1 MSIIFDHVSFRYDTG
16 KKDEK
21 RALDDISF
29 TIRDHDFVGIIG
41 HTGSGK
47 STLIQHMNG
56 LLLPEEGAV
65 YFNGED
71 ITDRKYNRNELRKKI
86 GLVFQYPESQLF
98 SSTVIEDVKFG
109 PKNMGLEPLQVDL
122 RAFEALKL
130 VGIEDD
136 LLDASPF
143 ELSGGQK
150 RRVAIAGVL
159 AMQPE
164 VLIMDEP
171 TAGLDPKGREE
182 LYGMLQ
188 KLHREKKL
196 TIIVVS
202 HSMEDM
208 AKYADRL
215 IVMNQ
220 GKVLAQGTPKEVF
233 RYVDELETV
242 GLSAPVATRIIEE
255 LKKRNHRIDGNA
267 VTVEE
272 AADLICE
279 YLKGEVSL

>member
-1 MSIIFDHVSFRYDTG
+1 M
-16 KKDEK
+16 
-21 RALDDISF
+21 
-29 TIRDHDFVGIIG
+29 
-41 HTGSGK
+41 
-47 STLIQHMNG
+47 
-56 LLLPEEGAV
+56 
-65 YFNGED
+65 
-71 ITDRKYNRNELRKKI
+71 
-86 GLVFQYPESQLF
+86 
-98 SSTVIEDVKFG
+98 IEDVKFG

-122 RAFEALKL
+122 RSFEALKL
-130 VGIEDD
+130 VGIGDD

-182 LYGMLQ
+182 LYAMLQ
-188 KLHREKKL
+188 KLHEEKKL

-208 AKYADRL
+208 ARYADRL

-233 RYVDELETV
+233 RYADELETV
-242 GLSAPVATRIIEE
+242 GLSAPAATQVIEA
-255 LKKRNHRIDGNA
+255 LKKRNHRIEGNA